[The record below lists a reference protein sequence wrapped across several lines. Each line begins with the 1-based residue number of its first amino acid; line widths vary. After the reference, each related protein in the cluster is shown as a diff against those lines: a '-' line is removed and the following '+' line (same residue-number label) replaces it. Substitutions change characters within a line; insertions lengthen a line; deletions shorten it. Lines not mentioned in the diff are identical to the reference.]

1 MTYTI
6 EEEQPCYFKDIRIY
20 CGLVEYPD
28 ITDRLFQN
36 NGDGTFSDITVPAG
50 VHQPESRGL
59 GVVFSDLNNDGW
71 LDIYVAND
79 MTRNTIFVN
88 QKNGTFLEEGVLR
101 GVAYNGEGLINASMG
116 VDARDYDNDG
126 DIDLWMTFF
135 SLEDNCLLVNDGT
148 GYFGD
153 LSFDWLA
160 GVKIQ
165 MPLVP
170 EFSLAQMGLFKQ
182 VK

>member
-1 MTYTI
+1 MSTSAAWADIDLDEDLDLYVCNYVTYAI

-20 CGLVEYPD
+20 CGLVEYPG

-101 GVAYNGEGLINASMG
+101 GVAYNGEGLIDASMG
-116 VDARDYDNDG
+116 RH
-126 DIDLWMTFF
+126 
-135 SLEDNCLLVNDGT
+135 
-148 GYFGD
+148 
-153 LSFDWLA
+153 
-160 GVKIQ
+160 
-165 MPLVP
+165 
-170 EFSLAQMGLFKQ
+170 
-182 VK
+182 